1 MVHTVPN
8 KVRTEDLC
16 LSSPE
21 SRKNFNL
28 PAGGRAREPVFMEG
42 PLLHLS
48 HLQHDIFF
56 QAPKRVQAAVDR
68 RLG

>member
-1 MVHTVPN
+1 
-8 KVRTEDLC
+8 
-16 LSSPE
+16 
-21 SRKNFNL
+21 
-28 PAGGRAREPVFMEG
+28 VFMEG